1 MSSEPEN
8 PSSSTATPPEESG
21 EKISKKAAKKEA
33 AKLEKLRRRQEKEEE
48 EEASRKT
55 ASLSIEEESFSRNYG
70 DVTLNELKSTEDPK
84 AGKWREAVEGKEWTD
99 VRELVEAME
108 GTEVLI
114 RGRVHTY
121 RHVSSKKGFLIVRQ
135 KGSKVQCVVAE
146 SKENHVSVDMVKF
159 VRQLNRESFVDVI
172 GYVVLPKDHVTGATQ
187 QVEIQ
192 VRKVYCVNSALQ
204 MLPLYVEDAARSE
217 ADIQAGKPGANQD
230 TRLNFRVIDLRTP
243 TNQGIFSIQS
253 WIQIGWRECLLRK
266 GFIEIHSPKLLAGS
280 SEGGSAVFRLDYK
293 GQPACLAQSP
303 QLHKQM
309 AICADFERVFEVGA
323 VYRAEDS
330 FTHRHLCEF
339 IGLDVEMAI
348 HKHYSEIM
356 DLVGELFPFIFN
368 KINENCQ
375 KELEAIRKQ
384 YPFQP
389 LKFLPKTLKLTF
401 AEGIQMLKEAG
412 VQADPL
418 GDLNTET
425 ERKLGELVREK
436 YDTEFYILH
445 RYPSAVR
452 PFYTMPCADDPNYSN
467 SFDVFIRGEEIISG
481 AQRVHDPEL
490 LTEQAK
496 RFGIDVETIKTYI
509 DSFRYGAPPH
519 GGFGVGLER
528 VRTLSLAAAKSPSS
542 TSPLSLRPLMAKL
555 QCRTIQSFPALSSYS
570 VVRIDKVVRNVC
582 QLQFK
587 RDNASCFNLACALP
601 SISSVSYAAHWSS
614 LTSFGSSFRTFPGRY
629 FSQVP
634 NTGNKDKVIR
644 KFNKKRK
651 KHEVLASSGVEA
663 VVTSTEPVVGDV
675 SSGIKV
681 ELSTAPSPAASI
693 GKKVSTVKPKRR
705 PKSKKVEDKSS
716 PAVSVLEESLNAVPK
731 PKGSGN
737 RKSSSA
743 KCSQKEVAK
752 DPTVEEPKSSAPSKT
767 EASNPTASKAKQA
780 SPVKTKRRPKSKKV
794 DDKSSSAVPVTEEV
808 SVEESSKSVPK
819 PKRSGSGNRK
829 SSSVKKEVA
838 KSSSPSAKAS
848 NTPKQKQVPQAQP
861 MQNSIEHR
869 GQNASKPLFPPSG
882 KSVIVVESITKA
894 KVIQGYLGDM
904 YEVLPSYGHI
914 RDLASR
920 SGSVRPDDDFSMV
933 WEVPS
938 SAWTHIK
945 SIKMALNGAE
955 NLILASDPDREGEA
969 IAWHIIEMLQQQGAL
984 HESMTV
990 ARVVFHEITESAIK
1004 TALQSPREIDGDLV
1018 HAYLARR
1025 ALDYLIGFNISPLL
1039 WRKLPGCPSAGRVQ
1053 SAALALICDRES
1065 EIDGFKPQEYWT
1077 VGIKVQ
1083 GKDSSSTVSAH
1094 LTSLNS
1100 KKLNQLSISSE
1111 ADAQDIEQRIRS
1123 EGFLVKSIKKSTT
1136 RRNPP
1141 TPYITSTLQQDAAN
1155 KLHFS
1160 SAYTMKLAQKLYEG
1174 VQLSDG
1180 KSTGLITYMRTDG
1193 LHIADEA
1200 IKDIQSLV
1208 VERYGESFTSD
1219 GPRKYFKKVKNAQE
1233 AHEAIR
1239 PTNIRRLPST
1249 IASLLDSD
1257 SLKLYTL
1264 IWSRS
1269 VACQM
1274 EPASVVQIQVDIGN
1288 ASESIIFRSS
1298 CSKVDFLGYQA
1309 VYEDPETKTIKTK
1322 DDEKSSERE
1331 ETFETLSLLKDWDP
1345 LHIGEVELKQHH
1357 TQPPPRYSEGSLIK
1371 KLEELGI
1378 GRPSTYASIFKVL
1391 QDRKYLTI
1399 KSRVLYPEFRGRMV
1413 SAFLTNYFTEVTDY
1427 SFTADME
1434 TELDNVSGGV
1444 TNWKG
1449 LLRDYW
1455 TRFSAYCKRVENV
1468 QIQQVEKMLEK
1479 KYEDFLF
1486 SSLPDPTRTCP
1497 SCSEGTLIFKVS
1509 KFGTGYFIGC
1519 DGYPSCKFIAK
1530 TLYGED
1536 EDEDDSPRN
1545 TCVEEPK
1552 LLGLHP
1558 NTNEKVI
1565 LKCGPYGYY
1574 VQLGEDKKGHLP
1586 KRANAAHIKDVSS
1599 ITLESALE
1607 LLRYPLTLG
1616 THPEDGQPVTL
1627 KLSKSGFTV
1636 RHRRTMATVPK
1647 NTEPSEVT
1655 LEKALKLLSGKN
1667 VRLCGRPKRIKPTV
1681 DEESEGDEVV
1691 ETM

>member
-1 MSSEPEN
+1 M
-8 PSSSTATPPEESG
+8 
-21 EKISKKAAKKEA
+21 
-33 AKLEKLRRRQEKEEE
+33 Q
-48 EEASRKT
+48 
-55 ASLSIEEESFSRNYG
+55 
-70 DVTLNELKSTEDPK
+70 
-84 AGKWREAVEGKEWTD
+84 
-99 VRELVEAME
+99 
-108 GTEVLI
+108 
-114 RGRVHTY
+114 
-121 RHVSSKKGFLIVRQ
+121 
-135 KGSKVQCVVAE
+135 
-146 SKENHVSVDMVKF
+146 
-159 VRQLNRESFVDVI
+159 
-172 GYVVLPKDHVTGATQ
+172 
-187 QVEIQ
+187 
-192 VRKVYCVNSALQ
+192 
-204 MLPLYVEDAARSE
+204 
-217 ADIQAGKPGANQD
+217 
-230 TRLNFRVIDLRTP
+230 
-243 TNQGIFSIQS
+243 
-253 WIQIGWRECLLRK
+253 
-266 GFIEIHSPKLLAGS
+266 
-280 SEGGSAVFRLDYK
+280 
-293 GQPACLAQSP
+293 
-303 QLHKQM
+303 
-309 AICADFERVFEVGA
+309 
-323 VYRAEDS
+323 
-330 FTHRHLCEF
+330 
-339 IGLDVEMAI
+339 
-348 HKHYSEIM
+348 
-356 DLVGELFPFIFN
+356 
-368 KINENCQ
+368 
-375 KELEAIRKQ
+375 
-384 YPFQP
+384 
-389 LKFLPKTLKLTF
+389 
-401 AEGIQMLKEAG
+401 
-412 VQADPL
+412 
-418 GDLNTET
+418 
-425 ERKLGELVREK
+425 
-436 YDTEFYILH
+436 
-445 RYPSAVR
+445 
-452 PFYTMPCADDPNYSN
+452 
-467 SFDVFIRGEEIISG
+467 
-481 AQRVHDPEL
+481 
-490 LTEQAK
+490 
-496 RFGIDVETIKTYI
+496 
-509 DSFRYGAPPH
+509 
-519 GGFGVGLER
+519 
-528 VRTLSLAAAKSPSS
+528 RTLSLAAAKSSSS
-542 TSPLSLRPLMAKL
+542 TSPLSLRPLMAKF
-555 QCRTIQSFPALSSYS
+555 QCRAIQSFPASSS
-570 VVRIDKVVRNVC
+570 SSLVRVDRVCRNVC
-582 QLQFK
+582 QVQFK
-587 RDNASCFNLACALP
+587 RENASCFKLACALP
-601 SISSVSYAAHWSS
+601 SFGSSVSYAAHWS
-614 LTSFGSSFRTFPGRY
+614 GSSLSSLGNSFRLFPGRY

-634 NTGNKDKVIR
+634 NTGNKDKVVK
-644 KFNKKRK
+644 KFNKNWNK
-651 KHEVLASSGVEA
+651 KNKKNEVLASSEA
-663 VVTSTEPVVGDV
+663 QVVTATEPVIGDV

-681 ELSTAPSPAASI
+681 DLAAAPSPVGTQPST
-693 GKKVSTVKPKRR
+693 TVKPKRR
-705 PKSKKVEDKSS
+705 PKKKKVDDKSS
-716 PAVSVLEESLNAVPK
+716 STVSALEEVSVEESLKTVPK
-731 PKGSGN
+731 TKHSGSGN
-737 RKSSSA
+737 RKSSSSA
-743 KCSQKEVAK
+743 KKEVAK
-752 DPTVEEPKSSAPSKT
+752 NPTISAPSEASNAPKQEKVSASSEAKVVELST
-767 EASNPTASKAKQA
+767 EASPASNGKQA
-780 SPVKTKRRPKSKKV
+780 STAKTKRRPKSKKV
-794 DDKSSSAVPVTEEV
+794 DDKSSPAVPVLEAI

-819 PKRSGSGNRK
+819 PKHHSGSGKPK
-829 SSSVKKEVA
+829 SSSAKKEVA
-838 KSSSPSAKAS
+838 KSPIVEVPKSGK
-848 NTPKQKQVPQAQP
+848 PKQVSQAQP
-861 MQNSIEHR
+861 MKNSIEHR

-1053 SAALALICDRES
+1053 SAALALICDRET

-1083 GKDSSSTVSAH
+1083 GKDNSSAVSAH

-1111 ADAQDIEQRIRS
+1111 AKAQGIEQRIKS
-1123 EGFLVKSIKKSTT
+1123 ESFLVKGIKKSTT
-1136 RRNPP
+1136 RKNPP

-1180 KSTGLITYMRTDG
+1180 QSTGLITYMRTDG

-1208 VERYGESFTSD
+1208 AERYGKNFTSD

-1239 PTNIRRLPST
+1239 PTNIRRLPSM
-1249 IASLLDSD
+1249 IASLLDAD
-1257 SLKLYTL
+1257 SLNLYTL
-1264 IWSRS
+1264 IWSRAM
-1269 VACQM
+1269 ACQM
-1274 EPASVVQIQVDIGN
+1274 EPASVVQIQLDIGN

-1309 VYEDPETKTIKTK
+1309 VYEDPEAKAIRTK
-1322 DDEKSSERE
+1322 DDEKTRERE
-1331 ETFETLSLLKDWDP
+1331 ETFETLSLLKDGD
-1345 LHIGEVELKQHH
+1345 LLNIGEVELKQHY
-1357 TQPPPRYSEGSLIK
+1357 TQHPPRYSEGSLIK

-1444 TNWKG
+1444 TEWKG

-1479 KYEDFLF
+1479 RYEDFLF

-1497 SCSEGTLIFKVS
+1497 SCSEGTLVFKVS
-1509 KFGTGYFIGC
+1509 KFGSGYFIGC
-1519 DGYPSCKFIAK
+1519 DGYPSCKFVAK

-1536 EDEDDSPRN
+1536 EDEDDPPKN

-1552 LLGLHP
+1552 LLGVHP

-1565 LKCGPYGYY
+1565 LKCGPYGHY
-1574 VQLGEDKKGHLP
+1574 VQLGEDKKGHVP
-1586 KRANAAHIKDVSS
+1586 KRANASHIKDVNS
-1599 ITLESALE
+1599 ITLEGALE

-1616 THPEDGQPVTL
+1616 NHPEDGQPVFL

-1647 NTEPSEVT
+1647 NVEPGEVT
-1655 LEKALKLLSGKN
+1655 FEKAMKLLSGKN
-1667 VRLCGRPKRIKPTV
+1667 VRLCGRPKRKPTV
-1681 DEESEGDEVV
+1681 VDEEEEEEEGDEEAV
-1691 ETM
+1691 EA

>member
-1 MSSEPEN
+1 M
-8 PSSSTATPPEESG
+8 
-21 EKISKKAAKKEA
+21 
-33 AKLEKLRRRQEKEEE
+33 Q
-48 EEASRKT
+48 
-55 ASLSIEEESFSRNYG
+55 
-70 DVTLNELKSTEDPK
+70 
-84 AGKWREAVEGKEWTD
+84 
-99 VRELVEAME
+99 
-108 GTEVLI
+108 
-114 RGRVHTY
+114 
-121 RHVSSKKGFLIVRQ
+121 
-135 KGSKVQCVVAE
+135 
-146 SKENHVSVDMVKF
+146 
-159 VRQLNRESFVDVI
+159 
-172 GYVVLPKDHVTGATQ
+172 
-187 QVEIQ
+187 
-192 VRKVYCVNSALQ
+192 
-204 MLPLYVEDAARSE
+204 
-217 ADIQAGKPGANQD
+217 
-230 TRLNFRVIDLRTP
+230 
-243 TNQGIFSIQS
+243 
-253 WIQIGWRECLLRK
+253 
-266 GFIEIHSPKLLAGS
+266 
-280 SEGGSAVFRLDYK
+280 
-293 GQPACLAQSP
+293 
-303 QLHKQM
+303 
-309 AICADFERVFEVGA
+309 
-323 VYRAEDS
+323 
-330 FTHRHLCEF
+330 
-339 IGLDVEMAI
+339 
-348 HKHYSEIM
+348 
-356 DLVGELFPFIFN
+356 
-368 KINENCQ
+368 
-375 KELEAIRKQ
+375 
-384 YPFQP
+384 
-389 LKFLPKTLKLTF
+389 
-401 AEGIQMLKEAG
+401 
-412 VQADPL
+412 
-418 GDLNTET
+418 
-425 ERKLGELVREK
+425 
-436 YDTEFYILH
+436 
-445 RYPSAVR
+445 
-452 PFYTMPCADDPNYSN
+452 
-467 SFDVFIRGEEIISG
+467 
-481 AQRVHDPEL
+481 
-490 LTEQAK
+490 
-496 RFGIDVETIKTYI
+496 
-509 DSFRYGAPPH
+509 
-519 GGFGVGLER
+519 
-528 VRTLSLAAAKSPSS
+528 RTLSLAAAKSPSP
-542 TSPLSLRPLMAKL
+542 TSALSLRPLMAKL
-555 QCRTIQSFPALSSYS
+555 QCRTIQSFPALSSSS
-570 VVRIDKVVRNVC
+570 VVRVDKACRNVC
-582 QLQFK
+582 ELQFK
-587 RDNASCFNLACALP
+587 RENASCFKLACTLP
-601 SISSVSYAAHWSS
+601 SIGSVSYAAHWSGS
-614 LTSFGSSFRTFPGRY
+614 SSRSFGISYRTFPGRY

-634 NTGNKDKVIR
+634 NTGNKDKIVK
-644 KFNKKRK
+644 KFDKKRK
-651 KHEVLASSGVEA
+651 KPEVLASSGVEA
-663 VVTSTEPVVGDV
+663 VTSTEPVIG
-675 SSGIKV
+675 SGIIKV
-681 ELSTAPSPAASI
+681 DLSTAASPAKN

-705 PKSKKVEDKSS
+705 PKSKKVEDKTSS
-716 PAVSVLEESLNAVPK
+716 TVSEEVSVEESSK
-731 PKGSGN
+731 PKRSGSGN

-743 KCSQKEVAK
+743 KKEVAK
-752 DPTVEEPKSSAPSKT
+752 DPTVEEPKSSAPSDSKST
-767 EASNPTASKAKQA
+767 EASDPTASKAKQA
-780 SPVKTKRRPKSKKV
+780 SPVKTKRQPKSKTV
-794 DDKSSSAVPVTEEV
+794 NDKSSSAVPVLEEV

-819 PKRSGSGNRK
+819 PRQSGSKNRK
-829 SSSVKKEVA
+829 SSSAKKDVA
-838 KSSSPSAKAS
+838 KTLIVEGPKSSSSSTKAS

-945 SIKMALNGAE
+945 SIKVALNGAE

-1004 TALQSPREIDGDLV
+1004 SALQSPREIDGDLV

-1083 GKDSSSTVSAH
+1083 GKDRSSTVSAH

-1111 ADAQDIEQRIRS
+1111 ADAYDIEQRIRS
-1123 EGFLVKSIKKSTT
+1123 EGFLVKGIKTSTT

-1180 KSTGLITYMRTDG
+1180 KSAGLITYMRTDG

-1208 VERYGESFTSD
+1208 AERYGENYTSD

-1249 IASLLDSD
+1249 IASLLDAD

-1264 IWSRS
+1264 IWSRA

-1274 EPASVVQIQVDIGN
+1274 EPASIVQIQVDIGN

-1309 VYEDPETKTIKTK
+1309 VYEDPEAKAIKTK
-1322 DDEKSSERE
+1322 DDEKSNERE
-1331 ETFETLSLLKDWDP
+1331 QTFETLSLLKDGDP

-1357 TQPPPRYSEGSLIK
+1357 TQHPPRYSEGSLIK

-1391 QDRKYLTI
+1391 QDRKYLTV

-1444 TNWKG
+1444 TEWKG

-1586 KRANAAHIKDVSS
+1586 KRANAAHIKDVNS
-1599 ITLESALE
+1599 ITLEGALE

-1647 NTEPSEVT
+1647 NTEPGDVT
-1655 LEKALKLLSGKN
+1655 LEKAMKLLSGKN

-1681 DEESEGDEVV
+1681 DEESEGDEEVV
-1691 ETM
+1691 EAM

>member
-1 MSSEPEN
+1 M
-8 PSSSTATPPEESG
+8 
-21 EKISKKAAKKEA
+21 
-33 AKLEKLRRRQEKEEE
+33 Q
-48 EEASRKT
+48 
-55 ASLSIEEESFSRNYG
+55 
-70 DVTLNELKSTEDPK
+70 
-84 AGKWREAVEGKEWTD
+84 
-99 VRELVEAME
+99 
-108 GTEVLI
+108 
-114 RGRVHTY
+114 
-121 RHVSSKKGFLIVRQ
+121 
-135 KGSKVQCVVAE
+135 
-146 SKENHVSVDMVKF
+146 
-159 VRQLNRESFVDVI
+159 
-172 GYVVLPKDHVTGATQ
+172 
-187 QVEIQ
+187 
-192 VRKVYCVNSALQ
+192 
-204 MLPLYVEDAARSE
+204 
-217 ADIQAGKPGANQD
+217 
-230 TRLNFRVIDLRTP
+230 
-243 TNQGIFSIQS
+243 
-253 WIQIGWRECLLRK
+253 
-266 GFIEIHSPKLLAGS
+266 
-280 SEGGSAVFRLDYK
+280 
-293 GQPACLAQSP
+293 
-303 QLHKQM
+303 
-309 AICADFERVFEVGA
+309 
-323 VYRAEDS
+323 
-330 FTHRHLCEF
+330 
-339 IGLDVEMAI
+339 
-348 HKHYSEIM
+348 
-356 DLVGELFPFIFN
+356 
-368 KINENCQ
+368 
-375 KELEAIRKQ
+375 
-384 YPFQP
+384 
-389 LKFLPKTLKLTF
+389 
-401 AEGIQMLKEAG
+401 
-412 VQADPL
+412 
-418 GDLNTET
+418 
-425 ERKLGELVREK
+425 
-436 YDTEFYILH
+436 
-445 RYPSAVR
+445 
-452 PFYTMPCADDPNYSN
+452 
-467 SFDVFIRGEEIISG
+467 
-481 AQRVHDPEL
+481 
-490 LTEQAK
+490 
-496 RFGIDVETIKTYI
+496 
-509 DSFRYGAPPH
+509 
-519 GGFGVGLER
+519 
-528 VRTLSLAAAKSPSS
+528 RTLSLAAAKSPSS
-542 TSPLSLRPLMAKL
+542 TSALCLRPLMAKL
-555 QCRTIQSFPALSSYS
+555 QCRTIQNFPSLSSSS
-570 VVRIDKVVRNVC
+570 VAKVDKVCRNVS

-587 RDNASCFNLACALP
+587 RENASCFKLACALP
-601 SISSVSYAAHWSS
+601 SISSLSYATQWSGSS
-614 LTSFGSSFRTFPGRY
+614 LSSLGSSFRTFPWRY

-634 NTGNKDKVIR
+634 NTGNKDKIVK
-644 KFNKKRK
+644 KFNK

-663 VVTSTEPVVGDV
+663 VVTSSEPAIGGV
-675 SSGIKV
+675 SNGIKV
-681 ELSTAPSPAASI
+681 ELSTAASPPASN
-693 GKKVSTVKPKRR
+693 G
-705 PKSKKVEDKSS
+705 KKVEDKSS
-716 PAVSVLEESLNAVPK
+716 STVLVSEEVSVEESLKTVPK
-731 PKGSGN
+731 PKTSASGN

-743 KCSQKEVAK
+743 KYSSQKEVAK
-752 DPTVEEPKSSAPSKT
+752 DTTVEEAKNSAPSNPKST

-780 SPVKTKRRPKSKKV
+780 SPVKTKRQPKSKKV
-794 DDKSSSAVPVTEEV
+794 DDKASSAVQVLEEI
-808 SVEESSKSVPK
+808 SVEESSKIVPK

-829 SSSVKKEVA
+829 SSSAKKEVA

-848 NTPKQKQVPQAQP
+848 NTPKQKQVPQATP

-904 YEVLPSYGHI
+904 YDVLPSYGHI

-1111 ADAQDIEQRIRS
+1111 EDAQDIEQRIRS
-1123 EGFLVKSIKKSTT
+1123 EGFLVKGIKKSTT

-1180 KSTGLITYMRTDG
+1180 NSAGLITYMRTDG

-1208 VERYGESFTSD
+1208 AERYGENFTSD

-1249 IASLLDSD
+1249 IASLLDAD

-1298 CSKVDFLGYQA
+1298 CSKVGFLGYQA

-1331 ETFETLSLLKDWDP
+1331 ETFETLSLLKDGDP

-1655 LEKALKLLSGKN
+1655 LEKAMKLLSGKN

-1691 ETM
+1691 EAM

>member
-1 MSSEPEN
+1 M
-8 PSSSTATPPEESG
+8 
-21 EKISKKAAKKEA
+21 
-33 AKLEKLRRRQEKEEE
+33 Q
-48 EEASRKT
+48 
-55 ASLSIEEESFSRNYG
+55 
-70 DVTLNELKSTEDPK
+70 
-84 AGKWREAVEGKEWTD
+84 
-99 VRELVEAME
+99 
-108 GTEVLI
+108 
-114 RGRVHTY
+114 
-121 RHVSSKKGFLIVRQ
+121 
-135 KGSKVQCVVAE
+135 
-146 SKENHVSVDMVKF
+146 
-159 VRQLNRESFVDVI
+159 
-172 GYVVLPKDHVTGATQ
+172 
-187 QVEIQ
+187 
-192 VRKVYCVNSALQ
+192 
-204 MLPLYVEDAARSE
+204 
-217 ADIQAGKPGANQD
+217 
-230 TRLNFRVIDLRTP
+230 
-243 TNQGIFSIQS
+243 
-253 WIQIGWRECLLRK
+253 
-266 GFIEIHSPKLLAGS
+266 
-280 SEGGSAVFRLDYK
+280 
-293 GQPACLAQSP
+293 
-303 QLHKQM
+303 
-309 AICADFERVFEVGA
+309 
-323 VYRAEDS
+323 
-330 FTHRHLCEF
+330 
-339 IGLDVEMAI
+339 
-348 HKHYSEIM
+348 
-356 DLVGELFPFIFN
+356 
-368 KINENCQ
+368 
-375 KELEAIRKQ
+375 
-384 YPFQP
+384 
-389 LKFLPKTLKLTF
+389 
-401 AEGIQMLKEAG
+401 
-412 VQADPL
+412 
-418 GDLNTET
+418 
-425 ERKLGELVREK
+425 
-436 YDTEFYILH
+436 
-445 RYPSAVR
+445 
-452 PFYTMPCADDPNYSN
+452 
-467 SFDVFIRGEEIISG
+467 
-481 AQRVHDPEL
+481 
-490 LTEQAK
+490 
-496 RFGIDVETIKTYI
+496 
-509 DSFRYGAPPH
+509 
-519 GGFGVGLER
+519 
-528 VRTLSLAAAKSPSS
+528 RTLSLAAAKSPSS

-555 QCRTIQSFPALSSYS
+555 QLQSRTIQSFPALSSSSS
-570 VVRIDKVVRNVC
+570 VVRIDKAYRNVC
-582 QLQFK
+582 QLQF
-587 RDNASCFNLACALP
+587 RRESASCFKLACALP
-601 SISSVSYAAHWSS
+601 SIGSVSYAAAHWSGSS
-614 LTSFGSSFRTFPGRY
+614 LRSFGSSYRTFPGRY

-634 NTGNKDKVIR
+634 NTGNKYKIV
-644 KFNKKRK
+644 KKKRK
-651 KHEVLASSGVEA
+651 KHEVLASSEVEA
-663 VVTSTEPVVGDV
+663 VTFAEPV

-681 ELSTAPSPAASI
+681 DLSTAASPAKN
-693 GKKVSTVKPKRR
+693 GKKVSTVKPKRQ
-705 PKSKKVEDKSS
+705 PKSKKVEDESS
-716 PAVSVLEESLNAVPK
+716 STVLVLEEVSLGESLKTVPK
-731 PKGSGN
+731 PKHSGSGN
-737 RKSSSA
+737 RKSSSP
-743 KCSQKEVAK
+743 KKKLAK
-752 DPTVEEPKSSAPSKT
+752 DPTVEEPKSSALSNSKSA
-767 EASNPTASKAKQA
+767 EGSNPTASKAKQA
-780 SPVKTKRRPKSKKV
+780 SPVKTKRQPKSMKV
-794 DDKSSSAVPVTEEV
+794 DDKSSSAVQVLEEV

-819 PKRSGSGNRK
+819 AKRSGSGNRK
-829 SSSVKKEVA
+829 SSSAKKDAAKTLIEEGP
-838 KSSSPSAKAS
+838 KSSSPSAKANKS
-848 NTPKQKQVPQAQP
+848 PKQKQVPQAQP
-861 MQNSIEHR
+861 MQNRIEHR

-894 KVIQGYLGDM
+894 KVIQGYLGEM

-945 SIKMALNGAE
+945 SIKVALNGAE

-1111 ADAQDIEQRIRS
+1111 ADAQEIEQRIRS
-1123 EGFLVKSIKKSTT
+1123 EGFLVKGIKKSTT

-1174 VQLSDG
+1174 LQLSDG
-1180 KSTGLITYMRTDG
+1180 KSAGLITYMRTDG

-1208 VERYGESFTSD
+1208 AERYGENFTSD

-1249 IASLLDSD
+1249 IASLLDAD

-1264 IWSRS
+1264 IWSRAM
-1269 VACQM
+1269 ACQM

-1309 VYEDPETKTIKTK
+1309 VYEDPEAKAIKTK

-1331 ETFETLSLLKDWDP
+1331 QTFETLSLMKDGDL
-1345 LHIGEVELKQHH
+1345 LHIDEVELKQHH
-1357 TQPPPRYSEGSLIK
+1357 TQHPPRYSEGSLIK

-1444 TNWKG
+1444 TEWKG

-1455 TRFSAYCKRVENV
+1455 TRFSAYCKRVESV

-1586 KRANAAHIKDVSS
+1586 KRANAAHIKDVNSM
-1599 ITLESALE
+1599 TLEGALE

-1655 LEKALKLLSGKN
+1655 LERAMKLLSGKN

-1681 DEESEGDEVV
+1681 DEELEEDEVV
-1691 ETM
+1691 EAM

>member
-1 MSSEPEN
+1 M
-8 PSSSTATPPEESG
+8 
-21 EKISKKAAKKEA
+21 
-33 AKLEKLRRRQEKEEE
+33 Q
-48 EEASRKT
+48 
-55 ASLSIEEESFSRNYG
+55 
-70 DVTLNELKSTEDPK
+70 
-84 AGKWREAVEGKEWTD
+84 
-99 VRELVEAME
+99 
-108 GTEVLI
+108 
-114 RGRVHTY
+114 
-121 RHVSSKKGFLIVRQ
+121 
-135 KGSKVQCVVAE
+135 
-146 SKENHVSVDMVKF
+146 
-159 VRQLNRESFVDVI
+159 
-172 GYVVLPKDHVTGATQ
+172 
-187 QVEIQ
+187 
-192 VRKVYCVNSALQ
+192 
-204 MLPLYVEDAARSE
+204 
-217 ADIQAGKPGANQD
+217 
-230 TRLNFRVIDLRTP
+230 
-243 TNQGIFSIQS
+243 
-253 WIQIGWRECLLRK
+253 
-266 GFIEIHSPKLLAGS
+266 
-280 SEGGSAVFRLDYK
+280 
-293 GQPACLAQSP
+293 
-303 QLHKQM
+303 
-309 AICADFERVFEVGA
+309 
-323 VYRAEDS
+323 
-330 FTHRHLCEF
+330 
-339 IGLDVEMAI
+339 
-348 HKHYSEIM
+348 
-356 DLVGELFPFIFN
+356 
-368 KINENCQ
+368 
-375 KELEAIRKQ
+375 
-384 YPFQP
+384 
-389 LKFLPKTLKLTF
+389 
-401 AEGIQMLKEAG
+401 
-412 VQADPL
+412 
-418 GDLNTET
+418 
-425 ERKLGELVREK
+425 
-436 YDTEFYILH
+436 
-445 RYPSAVR
+445 
-452 PFYTMPCADDPNYSN
+452 
-467 SFDVFIRGEEIISG
+467 
-481 AQRVHDPEL
+481 
-490 LTEQAK
+490 
-496 RFGIDVETIKTYI
+496 
-509 DSFRYGAPPH
+509 
-519 GGFGVGLER
+519 
-528 VRTLSLAAAKSPSS
+528 RTLSLAASKSSSS

-555 QCRTIQSFPALSSYS
+555 QLQCRAIQSFPASSS
-570 VVRIDKVVRNVC
+570 SSLVRVCRNVC

-587 RDNASCFNLACALP
+587 RENASCFKLACALP
-601 SISSVSYAAHWSS
+601 SLGSVSYATHWSGSS
-614 LTSFGSSFRTFPGRY
+614 LSSFGNSFGLFPGRF

-634 NTGNKDKVIR
+634 NTGNKDKVVK
-644 KFNKKRK
+644 KFNKNWNNNK
-651 KHEVLASSGVEA
+651 KKNKNEVLASSEA
-663 VVTSTEPVVGDV
+663 EVVTATEPVIGDV
-675 SSGIKV
+675 NSGVKV
-681 ELSTAPSPAASI
+681 DSAATPVTA
-693 GKKVSTVKPKRR
+693 KPKRR
-705 PKSKKVEDKSS
+705 PKKKKVEDKASTT
-716 PAVSVLEESLNAVPK
+716 VSALEEVSVPK
-731 PKGSGN
+731 PKQSVSRNG
-737 RKSSSA
+737 KSSSA
-743 KCSQKEVAK
+743 KKEVAK
-752 DPTVEEPKSSAPSKT
+752 NPKSSTPT
-767 EASNPTASKAKQA
+767 EASKQEKVLASSEPVIGNVSSETSPASNGKQA
-780 SPVKTKRRPKSKKV
+780 STVKTKRRPKSKKV
-794 DDKSSSAVPVTEEV
+794 DDKSSSAVPVVEAI

-819 PKRSGSGNRK
+819 PKKSGSRNQK
-829 SSSVKKEVA
+829 SSSAKKEVA
-838 KSSSPSAKAS
+838 NNPIVEVPKIG
-848 NTPKQKQVPQAQP
+848 KQKQVSQAQP
-861 MQNSIEHR
+861 MKNSIEHR
-869 GQNASKPLFPPSG
+869 GQNASKPLFPPTG

-1053 SAALALICDRES
+1053 SAALALICDRET

-1083 GKDSSSTVSAH
+1083 GKDSASTVSAH

-1111 ADAQDIEQRIRS
+1111 AKAQDIEQRIKS
-1123 EGFLVKSIKKSTT
+1123 ESFLVKGIKKSTT
-1136 RRNPP
+1136 RKNPP

-1180 KSTGLITYMRTDG
+1180 QSTGLITYMRTDG

-1208 VERYGESFTSD
+1208 EERFGKNFTSD

-1249 IASLLDSD
+1249 IASLLDAD

-1264 IWSRS
+1264 IWSRA

-1274 EPASVVQIQVDIGN
+1274 EPASVVQIQLDIGN
-1288 ASESIIFRSS
+1288 AAESIIFRSS

-1309 VYEDPETKTIKTK
+1309 IYEDPEAKAIRTK
-1322 DDEKSSERE
+1322 DDEKSRERDG
-1331 ETFETLSLLKDWDP
+1331 TFETLSLLNDGDL
-1345 LHIGEVELKQHH
+1345 LHVGEVELKQHY
-1357 TQPPPRYSEGSLIK
+1357 TQHPPRYSEGSLIK

-1444 TNWKG
+1444 TEWKG

-1479 KYEDFLF
+1479 RYEDFLF

-1497 SCSEGTLIFKVS
+1497 SCSEGTLVFKVS
-1509 KFGTGYFIGC
+1509 KFGSGYFIGC
-1519 DGYPSCKFIAK
+1519 DAYPSCKFVAK

-1536 EDEDDSPRN
+1536 EDEDDTPKN

-1552 LLGLHP
+1552 LLGVHP
-1558 NTNEKVI
+1558 NTSEKVI
-1565 LKCGPYGYY
+1565 LKCGPYGHY
-1574 VQLGEDKKGHLP
+1574 VQLGEDKKGHVP
-1586 KRANAAHIKDVSS
+1586 QRANASHIKDVSS
-1599 ITLESALE
+1599 ITLEGALE

-1616 THPEDGQPVTL
+1616 NHPEDGQPVFL

-1647 NTEPSEVT
+1647 NVEPGDVT
-1655 LEKALKLLSGKN
+1655 FEKALKLLSGKN
-1667 VRLCGRPKRIKPTV
+1667 VRLCGRPKRAKPTV
-1681 DEESEGDEVV
+1681 VDEEEEGDEEAV
-1691 ETM
+1691 EAM